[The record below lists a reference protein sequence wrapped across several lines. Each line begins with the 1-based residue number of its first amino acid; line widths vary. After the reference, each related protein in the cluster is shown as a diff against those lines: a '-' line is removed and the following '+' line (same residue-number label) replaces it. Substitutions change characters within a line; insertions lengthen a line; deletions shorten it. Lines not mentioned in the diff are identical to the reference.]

1 MDRTQA
7 EEIQKHLLDAAGA
20 IDRASKVIFDL
31 DKDDRVTLAAPLGEI
46 VSALHFDLLQAIY
59 ARYPE
64 LKPRAEPAVISSA
77 LRWDD
82 IALPGSVSE
91 TDIDQI
97 ILSVL
102 NLQWRKTAV
111 VVGNALTRCRQLD
124 LPIGAEALGAR
135 VQALA
140 ESDRLESQGDLR
152 KWRHSEVRLR
162 R

>member
-64 LKPRAEPAVISSA
+64 LKPPAEPAVTSSA

-91 TDIDQI
+91 ADIDQI

-102 NLQWRKTAV
+102 NLQWRKTAM

-124 LPIGAEALGAR
+124 LPISAEALGAR

>member
-7 EEIQKHLLDAAGA
+7 EEIQKHLLDAVSA

-31 DKDDRVTLAAPLGEI
+31 NKDDREPLAAPLGEI
-46 VSALHFDLLQAIY
+46 ASALHFDLLQAIY
-59 ARYPE
+59 NRYPE
-64 LKPRAEPAVISSA
+64 LKPPAEPAVIGSA

-82 IALPGSVSE
+82 IVLPGSVSE
-91 TDIDQI
+91 ADIDQI
-97 ILSVL
+97 IFSVL
-102 NLQWRKTAV
+102 NLQWRKTAM

-124 LPIGAEALGAR
+124 LPISAEMLGAR